1 MQLSDVMILYSE
13 SIRKLLENDFMCIC
27 MRIKVAFSMFF
38 LTKKTLFVLGFSCL
52 IPNMQLSHFT

>member
-38 LTKKTLFVLGFSCL
+38 LTKKTFCAWIFM
-52 IPNMQLSHFT
+52 PHT